1 MQEHLLQYLWQYRLY
16 ASDKKLMTTDGQEMI
31 VINPGQWN
39 RNTGPDFLE
48 AQILIQQT
56 RWVGHVE
63 LHLRSSDWL
72 KHKHQDDENYTRLIL
87 HVVYEHDSEI
97 RTSDGSSFP
106 TLELK
111 PYLNLQHIQRYQQL
125 QNQSQWIPCESYL
138 ARIPSIF
145 IEKQK
150 ERMLAERL
158 ERRNIDILNCLHEH
172 QGDWKEVFYIEL
184 ATAFGL
190 HINRESFRNLAR
202 RTPLKLLS
210 KYKNSLFRLEALLFG
225 QAGFLY
231 DYFEDEYPL
240 LLQQEYEFHRIKHQ
254 LEPMTKNQWKFLRL
268 RPANFPSIRIA
279 QFAQLIHRSSHLLQ
293 EVLDCEDIKKLSTL
307 FMTEVSGYWWTH
319 YHFAEASKEREKR
332 TGPSFIQLL
341 LINVVIPFVYV
352 YGKAHAKDF
361 LCERALLWLSAL
373 PHEDNQIISQ
383 WKMRKIPVEHAA
395 DSQALLQLKTMY
407 CDHKRCLECGLG
419 YQVLRM

>member
-1 MQEHLLQYLWQYRLY
+1 
-16 ASDKKLMTTDGQEMI
+16 
-31 VINPGQWN
+31 
-39 RNTGPDFLE
+39 
-48 AQILIQQT
+48 
-56 RWVGHVE
+56 
-63 LHLRSSDWL
+63 
-72 KHKHQDDENYTRLIL
+72 
-87 HVVYEHDSEI
+87 
-97 RTSDGSSFP
+97 
-106 TLELK
+106 
-111 PYLNLQHIQRYQQL
+111 
-125 QNQSQWIPCESYL
+125 
-138 ARIPSIF
+138 
-145 IEKQK
+145 
-150 ERMLAERL
+150 
-158 ERRNIDILNCLHEH
+158 
-172 QGDWKEVFYIEL
+172 
-184 ATAFGL
+184 
-190 HINRESFRNLAR
+190 
-202 RTPLKLLS
+202 
-210 KYKNSLFRLEALLFG
+210 LEALLFG